1 MTETAQVPMFSLSA
15 VQKNPA
21 NTVILATMD
30 RKHRKY
36 YGLKLLSTNNID
48 IHCFFP
54 RTAGLKQIAN
64 HNAFW
69 GPVRITAIVNNR
81 NDSTRLRFNFANLD
95 FLFRAIKFQEQW
107 KTLFLKVQHG

>member
-54 RTAGLKQIAN
+54 APQALNKLL
-64 HNAFW
+64 
-69 GPVRITAIVNNR
+69 ITTPFGA
-81 NDSTRLRFNFANLD
+81 
-95 FLFRAIKFQEQW
+95 QC
-107 KTLFLKVQHG
+107 G